1 MNSIMR
7 AELPNPSFARER
19 WRTLNGQWDFLM
31 DPEDCLQVG
40 GVDKLSW
47 DRTICVPFCYESE
60 LSGIGSDAPSRSV
73 WYRRSFAV
81 TEEECSATVLL
92 HFGAVDYRARVWVN
106 GQYVGTHEG
115 GFTPFAFEVQQY
127 LHKGENTLVVKA
139 EDSYSRELP
148 RGKQMCGRRPCS
160 CFYRNT
166 TGIWQSVWLEF
177 TGCDYITDIRI
188 TPDLDR
194 NRADFVIRINGEH
207 PSEIALTIRKESQV
221 IGTMT
226 VACESKNICCSF
238 GFQENGV
245 FSVENLYWT
254 PEKPNLIDVEVTLI
268 HDGKKYDT
276 VSTYFGMRKIHVCG
290 EEIYLNNSPLYQR
303 LVLDQGYWPEGLM
316 TAPSDEAIRRDVEMT
331 KELGFN
337 GARKHQKIEDP
348 RYYYWADKLGLLV
361 WGEMPSNYDF
371 TPEGQRMLLSELQA
385 FVRRDYNH
393 PCIVTW
399 IPFNESWGVHEIAG
413 DSRQKSFVKAVYHL
427 LRSLDE
433 SRLVGSNDGW
443 EQLELT
449 DFCGVHDYDIS
460 PENFATRYMDIEKT
474 MRGSVNFKPIYAAG
488 EQYNGVP
495 VLITEMGGVKLVN
508 DDGWGYSQAM
518 SDEEG
523 MLRYLCSVMRAV
535 RSHRQIRGFC
545 YTQLT
550 DVQQETNGLLDAA
563 RKPKV
568 TFEEL
573 QKIFA

>member
-1 MNSIMR
+1 M
-7 AELPNPSFARER
+7 
-19 WRTLNGQWDFLM
+19 
-31 DPEDCLQVG
+31 
-40 GVDKLSW
+40 
-47 DRTICVPFCYESE
+47 
-60 LSGIGSDAPSRSV
+60 IGA
-73 WYRRSFAV
+73 
-81 TEEECSATVLL
+81 
-92 HFGAVDYRARVWVN
+92 
-106 GQYVGTHEG
+106 
-115 GFTPFAFEVQQY
+115 
-127 LHKGENTLVVKA
+127 
-139 EDSYSRELP
+139 
-148 RGKQMCGRRPCS
+148 
-160 CFYRNT
+160 
-166 TGIWQSVWLEF
+166 
-177 TGCDYITDIRI
+177 
-188 TPDLDR
+188 
-194 NRADFVIRINGEH
+194 
-207 PSEIALTIRKESQV
+207 
-221 IGTMT
+221 MT

-268 HDGKKYDT
+268 HDGKKCDT
-276 VSTYFGMRKIHVCG
+276 VNTYFGMRKIHVCG

-399 IPFNESWGVHEIAG
+399 IPFNESWGIHEIAG
-413 DSRQKSFVKAVYHL
+413 DSRQKSFVKAVYYL

-508 DDGWGYSQAM
+508 DDGWGYNQAM
-518 SDEEG
+518 SDEDD
-523 MLRYLCSVMRAV
+523 MLQYLRSVMRAV

-568 TFEEL
+568 AFEEL
-573 QKIFA
+573 RKIFA